1 MGGKAEWDS
10 EDEEGLPRVAMGGR
24 CCLSRGAAVV
34 RGGL

>member
-10 EDEEGLPRVAMGGR
+10 EDEEGLPHVAMGSR
-24 CCLSRGAAVV
+24 CWMSPGAAVV